1 MRLDVILGPMFAGK
15 SSAVIARVR
24 RARALGWKTLLLT
37 SALDTRYGNVGN
49 VGDVRDVIT
58 HDRDRVSAVGVKG
71 LMTCLGTPEY
81 EEARLIIIEEA
92 QFFVDLVAF
101 VLHAVEKSGKD
112 VVVVGLDGDSDRRP
126 FGSLLELVPLADT
139 VTKLTA
145 LCKRCGDGTE
155 ALFSAAFA
163 GTAKP
168 QVHVG
173 GEESYEPL
181 CRRHYLG
188 RIGASG
194 DQG

>member
-1 MRLDVILGPMFAGK
+1 MRLDLILGPMFAGK
-15 SSAVIARVR
+15 SSAVIARLR

-37 SALDTRYGNVGN
+37 SALDTRYGE
-49 VGDVRDVIT
+49 VGDVVT
-58 HDRDRVSAVGVKG
+58 HDKESVSAIGVRE
-71 LMTCLGTPEY
+71 LMPCLQTVAFQ
-81 EEARLIIIEEA
+81 EARLVIIEEA

-101 VLHAVEKSGKD
+101 VRAVEKSGKD
-112 VVVVGLDGDSDRRP
+112 VVVVGLDGDSERRP
-126 FGSLLELVPLADT
+126 FGGLLELVPLADT

-163 GTAKP
+163 GAEKP

-188 RIGASG
+188 RSG
-194 DQG
+194 FQG

>member
-1 MRLDVILGPMFAGK
+1 MRLDLILGPMFAGK

-37 SALDTRYGNVGN
+37 SALDTRYGNVG
-49 VGDVRDVIT
+49 DVRDVVT
-58 HDRDRVSAVGVKG
+58 HDKDRVDAVGVLR
-71 LMTCLGTPEY
+71 LMPCLSTPEY

-112 VVVVGLDGDSDRRP
+112 VVVVGLDGDSDRQP

-155 ALFSAAFA
+155 ALFSAALK
-163 GTAKP
+163 GKKTMGEIL
-168 QVHVG
+168 HVG

-188 RIGASG
+188 HV
-194 DQG
+194 

>member
-1 MRLDVILGPMFAGK
+1 MRLDIILGPMFAGK
-15 SSAVIARVR
+15 SSAVISRVR
-24 RARALGWKTLLLT
+24 RAHALGWKTLLLT
-37 SALDTRYGNVGN
+37 SELDTRYNVGK
-49 VGDVRDVIT
+49 VSHVIT
-58 HDRDRVSAVGVKG
+58 HNKDRVDAVGVLR

-112 VVVVGLDGDSDRRP
+112 VVVVGLDGDSDRQP

-155 ALFSAAFA
+155 ALFSAALK
-163 GTAKP
+163 GKKTMGEIL
-168 QVHVG
+168 HVG

-188 RIGASG
+188 HV
-194 DQG
+194 

>member
-1 MRLDVILGPMFAGK
+1 MRLDLILGPMFAGK
-15 SSAVIARVR
+15 SSALIARVR

-37 SALDTRYGNVGN
+37 SDLDTRYNVGK
-49 VGDVRDVIT
+49 VCHVIT
-58 HDRDRVSAVGVKG
+58 HDKDRVDAVGVLG

-188 RIGASG
+188 RV
-194 DQG
+194 

>member
-1 MRLDVILGPMFAGK
+1 MRLDLILGPMFAGK

-24 RARALGWKTLLLT
+24 RARALGWSTLLLT
-37 SALDTRYGNVGN
+37 SDLDTRYQASACH
-49 VGDVRDVIT
+49 VIT
-58 HDRDRVSAVGVKG
+58 HDKDSVSAVGVKG
-71 LMTCLGTPEY
+71 LMSCLGTPEY
-81 EEARLIIIEEA
+81 TEARLIVIEEA
-92 QFFVDLVAF
+92 QFFIDLVAF
-101 VLHAVEKSGKD
+101 VVHAVEKAGKD

-126 FGSLLELVPLADT
+126 FGALLELVPLADT

-155 ALFSAAFA
+155 ALFSAALK

-188 RIGASG
+188 L
-194 DQG
+194 

>member
-1 MRLDVILGPMFAGK
+1 MRLDLILGPMFAGK
-15 SSAVIARVR
+15 SSALIARVR

-37 SALDTRYGNVGN
+37 SALDTRYGE
-49 VGDVRDVIT
+49 GDVVT
-58 HDRDRVSAVGVKG
+58 HDKDRVSAVGVKG

-81 EEARLIIIEEA
+81 TEARLIVIEEA

-101 VLHAVEKSGKD
+101 VRYAVEKDGKD
-112 VVVVGLDGDSDRRP
+112 VVAVGLDGDSDRRP
-126 FGSLLELVPLADT
+126 FGSVLELVPLADT

-155 ALFSAAFA
+155 ALFSAALK
-163 GTAKP
+163 GDHDRGSG
-168 QVHVG
+168 VIHVG

-188 RIGASG
+188 RSG

>member
-1 MRLDVILGPMFAGK
+1 MRLDLILGPMFAGK
-15 SSAVIARVR
+15 SSAILARVR

-37 SALDTRYGNVGN
+37 SALDTRYNVGE
-49 VGDVRDVIT
+49 VCHVVT
-58 HDRDRVSAVGVKG
+58 HDKDRVDAVGVLG
-71 LMTCLGTPEY
+71 LMPCLGTPEY
-81 EEARLIIIEEA
+81 EEARLIVIEEA

-101 VLHAVEKSGKD
+101 IQYAVEKSGKD

-126 FGSLLELVPLADT
+126 FGSVLELVPLADT

-155 ALFSAAFA
+155 ALFSAALK
-163 GTAKP
+163 GMKTTGEIL
-168 QVHVG
+168 HVG

-188 RIGASG
+188 L
-194 DQG
+194 